1 MAMLERCPNE
11 ILQAI
16 ASHMSLSDVLNLR
29 LVCSS
34 TEAGIRSYITITY
47 FHALRVR
54 FSEGGLHYLARKT
67 RCHCLIKGMRL
78 MTIRFYQIPLYHLDH
93 MDSSRLKRLHRDFIA
108 SSWHDSEPQAAN
120 IMRKLNQW
128 SLYRSF
134 YKAQRRMFEQDR
146 DLRLL
151 QEVMTNLRTC
161 GVMLN
166 IEYEATNDI
175 DQSSY
180 VESIPDLLE
189 LMHASNVPKVSQFAR
204 LCHMVADTD
213 MTSDMLS
220 INRVDGMLLRVDQP
234 SLVCG

>member
-1 MAMLERCPNE
+1 MAMLEGCSNE

-16 ASHMSLSDVLNLR
+16 ASHLSLSDVLRLR
-29 LVCSS
+29 LVCSN
-34 TEAGIRSYITITY
+34 TEAGIRNYITITY
-47 FHALRVR
+47 LHALRVR

-128 SLYRSF
+128 SSYRSF

-166 IEYEATNDI
+166 IEYETTNDI
-175 DQSSY
+175 DESSY
-180 VESIPDLLE
+180 IESIPDLLE

-204 LCHMVADTD
+204 LCHMVADTG
-213 MTSDMLS
+213 MTFGMLS
-220 INRVDGMLLRVDQP
+220 IKRVDGMLLRVDQP